1 MCADGLQLC
10 EGLESSKYGAA
21 QCYPRYDGGCQGSAN
36 TNCNPDTVWSS
47 MPSGSDSYIRA
58 YLNSGNWRAPVGEPY
73 LYTHAFSVRCVLGL
87 NTADGLQLCDRY
99 ESSIYGAA
107 QCGPFYSG
115 CQGALN
121 NLCDTYWHWSS
132 SSRGSGYYGGHAL
145 SGGVLYY
152 NANSCGTGMYD
163 KCSVGYAFSVRCVLD
178 LTSVFHKIEKI
189 QNADIFAAVRPS

>member
-1 MCADGLQLC
+1 M
-10 EGLESSKYGAA
+10 
-21 QCYPRYDGGCQGSAN
+21 
-36 TNCNPDTVWSS
+36 
-47 MPSGSDSYIRA
+47 
-58 YLNSGNWRAPVGEPY
+58 LNSGSFTFDANSPHEI
-73 LYTHAFSVRCVLGL
+73 TFAFSVRCVLDL
-87 NTADGLQLCDRY
+87 KLFIQIQMPQLCDRY

-178 LTSVFHKIEKI
+178 L
-189 QNADIFAAVRPS
+189 R